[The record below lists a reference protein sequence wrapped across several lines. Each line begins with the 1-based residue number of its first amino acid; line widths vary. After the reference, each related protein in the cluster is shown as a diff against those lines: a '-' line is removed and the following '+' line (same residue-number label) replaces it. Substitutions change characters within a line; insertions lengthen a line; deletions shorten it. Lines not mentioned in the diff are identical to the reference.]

1 MALMVSQLERQGW
14 FATGQIRRAGGSK
27 GWRSLGRRVLLFQTE
42 VGASREDL
50 LPVPQW
56 HPGVRGPTIGVGPSL
71 ALRIFPEQGDRF
83 LRLCK
88 GKAEENEAHLDGVM
102 LEAFVS

>member
-56 HPGVRGPTIGVGPSL
+56 HPGVRGSTIGVGPSL
-71 ALRIFPEQGDRF
+71 ALRIFPVSRGTGSSGCAKAK
-83 LRLCK
+83 LRRMRLTWM
-88 GKAEENEAHLDGVM
+88 G
-102 LEAFVS
+102 